1 MILIYFNTDILTI
14 PLLLYYQTFKFQE
27 KTWHHHITYLCMNEK
42 SVVVLNY
49 PLYHRDKTQK
59 CLFIAFS
66 HSVFSPVHFSSVV
79 FWLRETAVIPNHQ
92 IHIYCYIYYYYYYT
106 TQCKNFF
113 YFSPQMA
120 NAVIK
125 SLRRGENGEFLYF
138 IMTKE

>member
-1 MILIYFNTDILTI
+1 MIVFVFSTI
-14 PLLLYYQTFKFQE
+14 KLSIFHE
-27 KTWHHHITYLCMNEK
+27 KTRHHHITICMNEK
-42 SVVVLNY
+42 SVVVLIY

-66 HSVFSPVHFSSVV
+66 HSVSSPVHLSSVV

-92 IHIYCYIYYYYYYT
+92 IHIYCYIYYYYYYYT

-120 NAVIK
+120 NGK
-125 SLRRGENGEFLYF
+125 SLRRGIKWRVFVLHNDWGVISHW
-138 IMTKE
+138 IMN